1 MRRMNHAVGMATA
14 HPPGSPF
21 HAGEQALQARAGMR
35 ERIERAG
42 RMMIRDFMPDQ
53 HREFFAAQPLVF
65 VGSVDAHG
73 RPWASML
80 TGDSGFM
87 ASPDARTLRVN
98 ALPAHGDPLASN
110 LTAGAPLGLLGIEFE
125 SRRRN
130 RANGTVTRLY
140 QAGFEVRVEQ
150 SFGNCPKYIQAR
162 SLLSRAPAASQ
173 PVQAESQV
181 LSERA
186 QALVRRA
193 DTFFIATAAPG
204 AGAGNPVEGVDVS
217 HRGGK
222 PGFVRAAL
230 EAGRSVLSAPDFGG
244 NFLFNTFGNL
254 LLNPRAALLFVD
266 FDSGDLLS
274 LTGEAEV
281 LWDAPELAAFAG
293 AQRLFRFRVEE
304 GRLLERA
311 SPLRW
316 SSPVQA
322 PQLAATGSWDDPG

>member
-1 MRRMNHAVGMATA
+1 MSHATRMAA

-42 RMMIRDFMPDQ
+42 RNMIRDFMPDQ
-53 HREFFAAQPLVF
+53 HREFFAAQPLIL
-65 VGSVDAHG
+65 VGSLDARG

-80 TGDSGFM
+80 TGDPGFI
-87 ASPDARTLRVN
+87 ASPDARTLRVD
-98 ALPAHGDPLASN
+98 ALPVRGDPLASN
-110 LTAGAPLGLLGIEFE
+110 LAVGAPLGMLGIEFAT
-125 SRRRN
+125 RRRN

-140 QAGFEVRVEQ
+140 QTGFELRVEQ
-150 SFGNCPKYIQAR
+150 SFGNCPQYIQAR
-162 SLLSRAPAASQ
+162 SLLSRAPAAS
-173 PVQAESQV
+173 PTVRAESQV
-181 LSERA
+181 LSGRA

-193 DTFFIATAAPG
+193 DTFFIATAAPA

-222 PGFVRAAL
+222 PGFVRASL
-230 EAGRSVLSAPDFGG
+230 EAGRSLLTAPDFRG
-244 NFLFNTFGNL
+244 NFLFNTLGNIQ
-254 LLNPRAALLFVD
+254 LNPRAALLFVD
-266 FDSGDLLS
+266 FASGDSLS

-281 LWDAPELAAFAG
+281 LWDAPELAAFTG
-293 AQRLFRFRVEE
+293 AQRLLKFRVEE
-304 GRLLERA
+304 GRWLERA

-322 PQLAATGSWDDPG
+322 PQLAATGSWDEAV

>member
-1 MRRMNHAVGMATA
+1 MNHAARMAAA
-14 HPPGSPF
+14 HPSGSPF
-21 HAGEQALQARAGMR
+21 HAGEQALQARAGVR

-42 RMMIRDFMPDQ
+42 RTIIRDFMPDQ

-65 VGSVDAHG
+65 VGSLDARG

-80 TGDSGFM
+80 TGDPGFM

-98 ALPAHGDPLASN
+98 ALPVHGDPLASN
-110 LTAGAPLGLLGIEFE
+110 LAAGAPLGLLGIELE

-140 QAGFEVRVEQ
+140 EAGFELRVEQ
-150 SFGNCPKYIQAR
+150 SFGNCPQYIQAR
-162 SLLSRAPAASQ
+162 SLLSRVSAAS
-173 PVQAESQV
+173 PTVRSESQA

-193 DTFFIATAAPG
+193 DTFFIATAAPA

-222 PGFVRAAL
+222 PGFVRAGL
-230 EAGRSVLSAPDFGG
+230 EAGRSVLTAPDFRG

-266 FDSGDLLS
+266 FDSGNLLS

-293 AQRLFRFRVEE
+293 AQRLLRFRVEA
-304 GRLLERA
+304 GRWLERA

-322 PQLAATGSWDDPG
+322 PQLAATGCWDEPG

>member
-1 MRRMNHAVGMATA
+1 MNHAVRMAT
-14 HPPGSPF
+14 PPGSPF

>member
-1 MRRMNHAVGMATA
+1 MNHAARMATT

-21 HAGEQALQARAGMR
+21 HAGEQVLQARAGVR
-35 ERIERAG
+35 ERIERTG
-42 RMMIRDFMPDQ
+42 RAMIRDFMPDQ

-65 VGSVDAHG
+65 VGSVDARG

-80 TGDSGFM
+80 TGNPGFM

-98 ALPAHGDPLASN
+98 ALPVHGDPLASN
-110 LTAGAPLGLLGIEFE
+110 LRSGAPLGLLGIELE

-130 RANGTVTRLY
+130 RANGTVTRLD
-140 QAGFEVRVEQ
+140 QAGFELRVEQ
-150 SFGNCPKYIQAR
+150 SFGNCPQYIQAR
-162 SLLSRAPAASQ
+162 SLLSRVPGAS
-173 PVQAESQV
+173 PTVRAESQA

-281 LWDAPELAAFAG
+281 LWDAPELLAFAG
-293 AQRLFRFRVEE
+293 AQRLLRFRVEE
-304 GRLLERA
+304 GRWLERA
-311 SPLRW
+311 SSWRW

-322 PQLAATGSWDDPG
+322 PQLAATGSWDEPG

>member
-1 MRRMNHAVGMATA
+1 MTTA

-21 HAGEQALQARAGMR
+21 HAGEQALQARAGVR

-42 RMMIRDFMPDQ
+42 RTMIRDFMPDQ

-65 VGSVDAHG
+65 VGSLDGRG

-80 TGDSGFM
+80 TGNPGFM

-98 ALPAHGDPLASN
+98 ALPVHGDPLASN
-110 LTAGAPLGLLGIEFE
+110 LAAGVPLGLLGIELE

-130 RANGTVTRLY
+130 RANGTVTRLDR
-140 QAGFEVRVEQ
+140 AGFELRVEQ
-150 SFGNCPKYIQAR
+150 SFGNCPQYIQAR
-162 SLLSRAPAASQ
+162 SLLSRAAAAS
-173 PVQAESQV
+173 PTVRDESLV

-193 DTFFIATAAPG
+193 DTFFIATAAPA

-222 PGFVRAAL
+222 PGFVRASL
-230 EAGRSVLSAPDFGG
+230 EAGHSVLTAPDFRG

-293 AQRLFRFRVEE
+293 AQRLLRFRVEE
-304 GRLLERA
+304 GRWLERA
-311 SPLRW
+311 SPLHW

-322 PQLAATGSWDDPG
+322 PQLAATGSWDEVS

>member
-1 MRRMNHAVGMATA
+1 MAT
-14 HPPGSPF
+14 PPGSPF